1 MVHSFLLI
9 GQSNAAGR
17 GFMHEAGQLDNLGGR
32 IKTLRNGLWFNMFRP
47 INPDRPF
54 SGVSFAETFAK
65 EYALAN
71 PGVQVGIIPCA
82 DGGTSIWQWQPG
94 ELLFDNA
101 LNCAKLAMR
110 TSTLKG
116 ILWHQGETD
125 CESDRYLGYTEK
137 FDNVMSTLRRELGI
151 PDLPIVIGGLGDFL
165 ANYTHS
171 PALMQNYSK
180 LNVTLENLGNEYKN
194 CAFASAKGLTSNP
207 DNLHFSAASQKEL
220 GLRYYEAFKT
230 LKIAE
235 SDNTSATT
243 ATTERSEIEML

>member
-1 MVHSFLLI
+1 MLHSFLLI

-101 LNCAKLAMR
+101 LNCA
-110 TSTLKG
+110 
-116 ILWHQGETD
+116 
-125 CESDRYLGYTEK
+125 
-137 FDNVMSTLRRELGI
+137 
-151 PDLPIVIGGLGDFL
+151 
-165 ANYTHS
+165 
-171 PALMQNYSK
+171 
-180 LNVTLENLGNEYKN
+180 
-194 CAFASAKGLTSNP
+194 
-207 DNLHFSAASQKEL
+207 
-220 GLRYYEAFKT
+220 
-230 LKIAE
+230 
-235 SDNTSATT
+235 
-243 ATTERSEIEML
+243 